1 MVLWSART
9 VVINLFFAKKDKAFL
24 NSDLKMNVA
33 YQNVKESRHNRRFN
47 NYNLQYN
54 EENVDMFSVSL
65 DLNKNSPKE
74 NCFMVLN
81 RIMKL

>member
-1 MVLWSART
+1 MGFIRY
-9 VVINLFFAKKDKAFL
+9 KKSVL
-24 NSDLKMNVA
+24 NSDLKINVA
-33 YQNVKESRHNRRFN
+33 YQNVKESRHNRRFG
-47 NYNLQYN
+47 NYNLQHN

-65 DLNKNSPKE
+65 DLDKNLLKE